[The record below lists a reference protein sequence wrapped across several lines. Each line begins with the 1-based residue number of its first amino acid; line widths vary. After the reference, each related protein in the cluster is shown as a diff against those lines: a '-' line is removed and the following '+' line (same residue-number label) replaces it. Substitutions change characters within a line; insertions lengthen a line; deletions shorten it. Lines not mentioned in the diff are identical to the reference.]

1 MLLNRLYNFYWIDGK
16 EAARA
21 SQSYLGG
28 LESFLRSNDLRAIV
42 NLRGAHPDVAW
53 WRYESETCARL
64 GVAHLD
70 VTLNSRRLPLR
81 EMLVGLFDAFDAA
94 PRPFVVKCAG
104 GQDRTSFASAIYIV
118 HRHGWGAMERAQKQF
133 LRFPFLHF
141 PRKHQRW
148 LRQFLPFARE
158 QANGAPLADWVRRE
172 YDPAVFARWLDTNG
186 FAGTY
191 NGIWEPWKPPVP
203 R

>member
-1 MLLNRLYNFYWIDGK
+1 
-16 EAARA
+16 
-21 SQSYLGG
+21 
-28 LESFLRSNDLRAIV
+28 
-42 NLRGAHPDVAW
+42 
-53 WRYESETCARL
+53 
-64 GVAHLD
+64 
-70 VTLNSRRLPLR
+70 
-81 EMLVGLFDAFDAA
+81 
-94 PRPFVVKCAG
+94 
-104 GQDRTSFASAIYIV
+104 
-118 HRHGWGAMERAQKQF
+118 MERAQKQF

-141 PRKHQRW
+141 PREHQRW